1 MKLLK
6 GHISPEMLRGCRVE
20 EQGKVCHSSQGMGG
34 NVFVLFCFFD
44 KLSPTFSLDHKQKVV
59 FLSISTCRNLT
70 TYNKTGNMEHTYKR
84 KKRERERRDH
94 CSIMYPHPSVST
106 CWVLEC
112 LVSYNGI
119 QSKTSINNNWEVL
132 DSY

>member
-84 KKRERERRDH
+84 KKREREKRPLQH
-94 CSIMYPHPSVST
+94 YVST
-106 CWVLEC
+106 PFSEYLLSLRVF
-112 LVSYNGI
+112 GI
-119 QSKTSINNNWEVL
+119 I
-132 DSY
+132 